1 MIERSD
7 AGGVTVLRLAHGK
20 AHALDLEL
28 CLALTGELEALA
40 ESRAPAVLTG
50 AGAIFSAGVDLV
62 RLLREPVDY
71 TPGFLQALTGCF
83 LTLFDHP
90 APVVAAINGHAV
102 AGGCILALACDR
114 RVAAEG
120 DYGIGIPELRVGVPF
135 PVIALEIVRDA
146 APGGHFRDDLVYQG
160 EVVPPAEALARGLVD
175 ELVPAGELLGR
186 AIAAARRLGSIPR
199 TSFATTKRALR
210 APALERYRLAAPAAD
225 AEIVEAWCAP
235 EVRDA
240 VAAHVERTLGKRGGS
255 ADR

>member
-40 ESRAPAVLTG
+40 ETRAPAVLTG
-50 AGAIFSAGVDLV
+50 GGTIFSAGVDLV
-62 RLLREPVDY
+62 RLLREEVGY
-71 TPGFLQALTGCF
+71 TPRFLQALTGCF

-114 RVAAEG
+114 RLAAAG

-135 PVIALEIVRDA
+135 PVIALEIVRHG
-146 APGGHFRDDLVYQG
+146 APGGHFRDELVYQG
-160 EVVPPAEALARGLVD
+160 EVMPPAEALARGLVD
-175 ELVPAGELLGR
+175 EVVPAGELLER
-186 AIAAARRLGSIPR
+186 AVAAARRLGAIPHV
-199 TSFATTKRALR
+199 SFATTKRALR

-225 AEIVEAWCAP
+225 PEIVETWCSP
-235 EVRDA
+235 EVRAA
-240 VAAHVERTLGKRGGS
+240 VAAHVERTLGKRAG
-255 ADR
+255 